1 MHELK
6 TLLLK
11 FVVIIMR
18 LKKIETEIEVYRF
31 EELSESDQA
40 LVEQA
45 KAATERSYTPYSKFQ
60 VGAAL
65 RLANG
70 VILQGSN
77 QENAAYPSGLCA
89 ERVTMFYANSQYPD
103 VAPLALAIATQTG
116 GNFLAQ
122 PITPCGSC
130 RQVLL
135 ESEERFRQPIEVLLY
150 GTEYVYKIKQIRD
163 LMPLAFDKESL
174 AE

>member
-1 MHELK
+1 
-6 TLLLK
+6 
-11 FVVIIMR
+11 MR

-31 EELSESDQA
+31 DELSESDQA
-40 LVEQA
+40 LVNQA
-45 KAATERSYTPYSKFQ
+45 KAAKERSYAPYSKFQ

-65 RLANG
+65 RLAND
-70 VILQGSN
+70 VVLQGCN

-89 ERVTMFYANSQYPD
+89 ERVTMFYANSQYPE
-103 VAPLALAIATQTG
+103 VAPVALAIATQTEG
-116 GNFLAQ
+116 AFLAQ

-135 ESEERFRQPIEVLLY
+135 ESEERFRRPIEVLLY
-150 GTEYVYKIKQIRD
+150 GTEYVYKLKQVRD

-174 AE
+174 V

>member
-1 MHELK
+1 MPNFKTFILK
-6 TLLLK
+6 DCSY
-11 FVVIIMR
+11 IMR

-31 EELSESDQA
+31 DELSESDQA
-40 LVEQA
+40 LVNQA
-45 KAATERSYTPYSKFQ
+45 KAATERSYAPYSKFQ

-65 RLANG
+65 RLAND
-70 VILQGSN
+70 VVLQGSN

-89 ERVTMFYANSQYPD
+89 ERVTMFYANSQYPE
-103 VAPLALAIATQTG
+103 VAPVALAIATQTEG
-116 GNFLAQ
+116 AFLAQ

-135 ESEERFRQPIEVLLY
+135 ESEERFRRPIEVLLY
-150 GTEYVYKIKQIRD
+150 GTEYVYKLKQVRD

-174 AE
+174 V